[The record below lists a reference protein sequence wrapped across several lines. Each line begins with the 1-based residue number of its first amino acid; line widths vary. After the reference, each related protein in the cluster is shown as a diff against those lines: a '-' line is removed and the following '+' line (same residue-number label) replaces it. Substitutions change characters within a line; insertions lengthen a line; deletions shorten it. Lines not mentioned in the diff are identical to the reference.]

1 MPVSY
6 ASGPWPWTKLENVFV
21 PSVATASSRESF
33 RSRKTLVRSAQVSQ
47 GASAVSLAGFGDAA
61 LGHRAP
67 RSADFARNIQ
77 PESASAGFR
86 LLVIGCWLTDAVR
99 MRGGPRVEVE
109 KAQHPLPIDGR
120 HPKLPRDGTAISWGL
135 SSPALLP
142 SSSPLFVCARRPRG
156 VIRPGLPHGTR
167 RPANFTTQPVRC
179 GRQPNRLTP
188 SADR

>member
-120 HPKLPRDGTAISWGL
+120 HPKLPRDGTGLSRGL
-135 SSPALLP
+135 SSPALRP
-142 SSSPLFVCARRPRG
+142 SSSTFGGHTV
-156 VIRPGLPHGTR
+156 
-167 RPANFTTQPVRC
+167 
-179 GRQPNRLTP
+179 
-188 SADR
+188 